1 MNTLEQIADLE
12 KQYLLQTY
20 NRYPIAFSRGKGV
33 FLFDL
38 EGKRYLDFVS
48 GLGVNALGHAH
59 PRIVKAIRE
68 QAAMLV
74 HISNLYYHEYQG
86 PLAEKLCKL
95 SGLNRAFF
103 SNSGTEAIEGSIK
116 LARLAGHR
124 AGGAAKSRLV
134 ALDGSYH
141 GRTFGALSLTGQDK
155 HRKGFEPLLEE
166 VTFVK
171 QNDLA
176 SLRAAISDETCAIV
190 LEPVFG
196 EGGIYEC
203 SVEFLQECR
212 ALADRHRAALIFDEI
227 QCGLGRTGTMFA
239 FQSFGVTPDIV
250 AIAKPIAAGLPLG
263 AFIAKEEFASAI
275 SPGQH
280 GTTFGGGPLACRV
293 ALEFLAIVEEEKL
306 LENVNKVG
314 AYLHQE
320 LNALADRHHAALIF
334 DEIQCGLGRTG
345 TMFAFQSF
353 GVTPDIVAIAKPI
366 AAGLPLG
373 AFLAKEEFASAIS
386 PGQHG
391 TTFGGGPLA
400 CRVALEFLAIVEEEK
415 LLENVNK
422 VGAYL
427 QQELKAL
434 AEKSAAAREVRGRGF
449 IQGIELEIPA
459 RPIVDAGLA
468 EGVLFNSTQDT
479 VVRFLPPFLL
489 EEKHVDKG
497 IRVLKKLLGK
507 KRKKAA

>member
-1 MNTLEQIADLE
+1 MKTFEQIAELE
-12 KQYLLQTY
+12 KRYLLGTY
-20 NRYPIAFSRGKGV
+20 NRYPIVLTRGKGV
-33 FLFDL
+33 FLYDL
-38 EGKRYLDFVS
+38 EDRRYLDFVS

-59 PRIVKAIRE
+59 PRIVKTIRE
-68 QAAMLV
+68 QAAKLIHV
-74 HISNLYYHEYQG
+74 SNLYYHEYQG
-86 PLAEKLCKL
+86 ALAEKLCTL
-95 SGLNRAFF
+95 AGGASGGSSTGANFRAFF
-103 SNSGTEAIEGSIK
+103 QNSGTEAIEGSIK

-124 AGGAAKSRLV
+124 AGGEGKSRLV
-134 ALDGSYH
+134 AREGSYH
-141 GRTFGALSLTGQDK
+141 GRTFGALSLTGQEK
-155 HRKGFEPLLEE
+155 HRRGFEPMLEE
-166 VTFVK
+166 VTFVA
-171 QNDLA
+171 QNDIEG
-176 SLRAAISDETCAIV
+176 LRAAVNDTTCAIV
-190 LEPVFG
+190 LEPIFG

-203 SVEFLQECR
+203 SVEFLRECR
-212 ALADRHRAALIFDEI
+212 AAADRH
-227 QCGLGRTGTMFA
+227 
-239 FQSFGVTPDIV
+239 
-250 AIAKPIAAGLPLG
+250 K
-263 AFIAKEEFASAI
+263 
-275 SPGQH
+275 
-280 GTTFGGGPLACRV
+280 
-293 ALEFLAIVEEEKL
+293 
-306 LENVNKVG
+306 
-314 AYLHQE
+314 
-320 LNALADRHHAALIF
+320 AALIF

-434 AEKSAAAREVRGRGF
+434 AENSAAAREVRGRGF
-449 IQGIELEIPA
+449 IQGIQLEIPA

-507 KRKKAA
+507 KRKSVASGQ

>member
-1 MNTLEQIADLE
+1 MKTFEQIAELE
-12 KQYLLQTY
+12 RQHLLGTY
-20 NRYPIAFSRGKGV
+20 NRYPIALTRGKGV
-33 FLFDL
+33 FLYDL
-38 EGKRYLDFVS
+38 EDRRYLDFVA

-59 PRIVKAIRE
+59 ARIVKTIRE
-68 QAAMLV
+68 QAAKLIHV
-74 HISNLYYHEYQG
+74 SNLYYHEYQG
-86 PLAEKLCKL
+86 TLAEKLCTL
-95 SGLNRAFF
+95 TGSSSGMTRAFF

-124 AGGAAKSRLV
+124 AGGEAKCRLV
-134 ALDGSYH
+134 ALEGSYH

-166 VTFVK
+166 VTFVR
-171 QNDLA
+171 QNDVEG
-176 SLRAAISDETCAIV
+176 LRAAVNDNTCAIV
-190 LEPVFG
+190 LEPIFG

-203 SVEFLQECR
+203 TVEFLQECR
-212 ALADRHRAALIFDEI
+212 RLADHHRAALIFDEI
-227 QCGLGRTGTMFA
+227 QCGLGRTGTIFA
-239 FQSFGVTPDIV
+239 FQSFAVTPDMV

-263 AFIAKEEFASAI
+263 AFLARDEFASAI

-306 LENVNKVG
+306 L
-314 AYLHQE
+314 
-320 LNALADRHHAALIF
+320 D
-334 DEIQCGLGRTG
+334 
-345 TMFAFQSF
+345 
-353 GVTPDIVAIAKPI
+353 
-366 AAGLPLG
+366 
-373 AFLAKEEFASAIS
+373 
-386 PGQHG
+386 
-391 TTFGGGPLA
+391 
-400 CRVALEFLAIVEEEK
+400 
-415 LLENVNK
+415 NVNK

-434 AEKSAAAREVRGRGF
+434 VDKRAAAQEVRGRGF
-449 IQGIELEIPA
+449 IQGIQLDVPA
-459 RPIVDAGLA
+459 RPIVDAALA

-507 KRKKAA
+507 KRKAA

>member
-1 MNTLEQIADLE
+1 MVRFPEHIPVKLELLMNTFEQIAE
-12 KQYLLQTY
+12 RERQFLLTTY
-20 NRYPIAFSRGKGV
+20 SRYPVVLSRGKGV
-33 FLFDL
+33 FLYDL

-59 PRIVKAIRE
+59 PRIVKTIRE
-68 QAAMLV
+68 QAAKLV

-124 AGGAAKSRLV
+124 AGGAAKCRLV

-171 QNDLA
+171 QNDLE
-176 SLRAAISDETCAIV
+176 SLRAAINDETCAIV

-212 ALADRHRAALIFDEI
+212 APADRYRAALIFDEI
-227 QCGLGRTGTMFA
+227 QCGLGRTGTIFA

-280 GTTFGGGPLACRV
+280 GTTFGGGPLACR
-293 ALEFLAIVEEEKL
+293 I
-306 LENVNKVG
+306 
-314 AYLHQE
+314 
-320 LNALADRHHAALIF
+320 
-334 DEIQCGLGRTG
+334 
-345 TMFAFQSF
+345 
-353 GVTPDIVAIAKPI
+353 
-366 AAGLPLG
+366 
-373 AFLAKEEFASAIS
+373 
-386 PGQHG
+386 
-391 TTFGGGPLA
+391 
-400 CRVALEFLAIVEEEK
+400 ALEFLAIVEEEK

-427 QQELKAL
+427 QQELKTL
-434 AEKSAAAREVRGRGF
+434 AEKSAAASGVRGRGF
-449 IQGIELEIPA
+449 IQGIQLEIPA

-497 IRVLKKLLGK
+497 IRVLKKLLRR

>member
-1 MNTLEQIADLE
+1 MNTVATPLDSLTTTSPITLDRIAELER
-12 KQYLLQTY
+12 KFLLQTY
-20 NRYPIAFSRGKGV
+20 NRYPVVLARGKGV
-33 FLFDL
+33 FLYDT

-59 PRIVKAIRE
+59 PRIVKTIRD
-68 QAAMLV
+68 QAAKLLHV
-74 HISNLYYHEYQG
+74 SNLYYHEYQG
-86 PLAEKLCKL
+86 PLAEKLCTH

-124 AGGAAKSRLV
+124 AGGDAKCRLV
-134 ALDGSYH
+134 ALEGSYH

-155 HRKGFEPLLEE
+155 HRKGFEPMLEG

-171 QNDLA
+171 QNDLE
-176 SLRAAISDETCAIV
+176 SLRAAVSDNTCAIV
-190 LEPVFG
+190 LEPIFG

-203 SVEFLQECR
+203 TPEFLRECR
-212 ALADRHRAALIFDEI
+212 SLADRHKAALIFDEI
-227 QCGLGRTGTMFA
+227 QCGLGRTGTLFA

-263 AFIAKEEFASAI
+263 AFIAKEELASAI

-293 ALEFLAIVEEEKL
+293 ALEFLSIVEDEKL
-306 LENVNKVG
+306 LDNVNRVG
-314 AYLHQE
+314 GYLHQQLE
-320 LNALADRHHAALIF
+320 A
-334 DEIQCGLGRTG
+334 
-345 TMFAFQSF
+345 
-353 GVTPDIVAIAKPI
+353 VVAK
-366 AAGLPLG
+366 
-373 AFLAKEEFASAIS
+373 
-386 PGQHG
+386 Q
-391 TTFGGGPLA
+391 
-400 CRVALEFLAIVEEEK
+400 
-415 LLENVNK
+415 
-422 VGAYL
+422 
-427 QQELKAL
+427 
-434 AEKSAAAREVRGRGF
+434 AAAIGVRGRGF
-449 IQGIELEIPA
+449 IQGIQLEIPA

-479 VVRFLPPFLL
+479 VVRFLPPYLL

-507 KRKKAA
+507 KVKAAA